1 MRKYRFFKVLS
12 ILLII
17 AVTAFLTYLFMDV
30 LSEAKNN
37 TENNMQGLG
46 WAIFIIIGL
55 AYFGGIGGG
64 LALLSALIGLIC
76 TLATCPKGERKGQV
90 WFFIVLMIIPIFV
103 EALFFVLAMLLS

>member
-17 AVTAFLTYLFMDV
+17 AVTAFLTWMFIDV
-30 LSEAKNN
+30 LNDAKTN
-37 TENNMQGLG
+37 TDNSFQGLG
-46 WAIFIIIGL
+46 WAVFIIIGL

-64 LALLSALIGLIC
+64 VALVSALIGLIC

-90 WFFIVLMIIPIFV
+90 WFFVVLMIIPILI
-103 EALFFVLAMLLS
+103 EALFYVLAMVCS

>member
-1 MRKYRFFKVLS
+1 
-12 ILLII
+12 
-17 AVTAFLTYLFMDV
+17 MDV